1 MRLEDFFGVDV
12 DLDEVARWARDGDN
26 LEVILTRLRDMGCEV
41 VGCIAVLNSAGVMPM
56 SEGKAAVVFSETWK
70 DELRGTWLSRNV
82 WVSSSTGRPRVTRT
96 RPSSVSPLSY
106 GSCDWE
112 AVVR

>member
-1 MRLEDFFGVDV
+1 MRFEDFFGVDV

-41 VGCIAVLNSAGVMPM
+41 VGCIAVLDSAGVMPM

-70 DELRGTWLSRNV
+70 DELPRNLSFQKHLDEFIEGETE
-82 WVSSSTGRPRVTRT
+82 SDTDAT
-96 RPSSVSPLSY
+96 
-106 GSCDWE
+106 
-112 AVVR
+112 